1 MEKNIYSLKEAC
13 DKTGYKASAIRY
25 YEKEFYLNIPRDNN
39 SRRIFTQKELDTLLF
54 IKDLQGKGY
63 TNPQIKKLMS
73 NEEVR
78 EEIAATLDVL
88 EPNFFKG
95 VEERIG
101 EINPDFVKG
110 LEEKLQEI
118 NKSLCELNES
128 VTSKER
134 DLIIS
139 ENMKLKMENKQKA
152 YEIIQL
158 KEKLN
163 YESQKKIGFFKRLFG
178 KR

>member
-1 MEKNIYSLKEAC
+1 MEKNIYSFKEAC

-39 SRRIFTQKELDTLLF
+39 SRRIFTNKELDTLFF
-54 IKDLQGKGY
+54 IKGLQEKGY
-63 TNPQIKKLMS
+63 SNPQIKRLME

-78 EEIAATLDVL
+78 EEIAATSTLDS
-88 EPNFFKG
+88 NF
-95 VEERIG
+95 VR
-101 EINPDFVKG
+101 G
-110 LEEKLQEI
+110 LEGTLQEI
-118 NKSLCELNES
+118 NKSISELNENVS
-128 VTSKER
+128 SKER

-163 YESQKKIGFFKRLFG
+163 YESVKKEGFFKRLFR
-178 KR
+178 KNKC

>member
-1 MEKNIYSLKEAC
+1 MEKNIYSFKEAC
-13 DKTGYKASAIRY
+13 NKTGYKASAIRY

-39 SRRIFTQKELDTLLF
+39 SRRVFTKKELDTLFF
-54 IKDLQGKGY
+54 IKDLQEKGY
-63 TNPQIKKLMS
+63 SNTQIKKLME

-78 EEIAATLDVL
+78 EEIAATTGSL
-88 EPNFFKG
+88 E
-95 VEERIG
+95 V
-101 EINPDFVKG
+101 DFVKG

-118 NKSLCELNES
+118 NKSLCELSENVS
-128 VTSKER
+128 SKER

-158 KEKLN
+158 KEKLK
-163 YESQKKIGFFKRLFG
+163 YESNKKQGFFSRIFG
-178 KR
+178 KK